1 MKLKLFK
8 KPIFLS
14 LLITIAIPNYLFI
27 IELNN
32 LQLLLNFK
40 HLLFQINLFLS
51 LSILL
56 ILFKFL
62 LAKDKLDLFFN
73 FIILWVFLSGV
84 LIPVAGRFDPFL
96 NTGFFTSNW
105 VQLILQIIIVIIIL
119 YVAINNKKIKKM
131 INNFLII
138 YTAILIIF
146 TTYILI
152 DNKSVNEIKKYQI
165 TNFNK
170 KNFIVISF
178 DGLVQNFKN
187 VIINDI
193 DLKKTLKDFTIYE
206 NYTVSHPRT
215 KYSLTSE
222 FYDMTNINN
231 DNDVSK
237 IIDENKIDAILRKN
251 SSLQTYGFY
260 NEFNSSDER
269 YFRGDILNNKKFYYS
284 NYFFNQL
291 FIPSLSRWLT
301 PKIYLIFDSYK
312 KKKFYKNFLILMN
325 LNLKNSFDESLE
337 TNYKVSLEDY
347 NNFVN
352 NIKFNQKEN
361 DHTLVKLMHFE
372 FSHWPILFDD
382 QCKNKED
389 DPDWNKLNPIVQN
402 NFMNK
407 CIGNLIKKVIVKL
420 KAEKV
425 YENSYII
432 IKGDHGKPNGFYK
445 EDTIEA
451 TKLKNSIYW
460 GFGRY
465 KTFFMIKKNNT
476 ENESLKINTK
486 NINAG
491 IYLKNI
497 YCKKVFT
504 CRNTNYTHIFLP
516 KSNDSFLRLKDF
528 KKYKITNQDNIFELM
543 KAHNIN

>member
-1 MKLKLFK
+1 
-8 KPIFLS
+8 
-14 LLITIAIPNYLFI
+14 
-27 IELNN
+27 
-32 LQLLLNFK
+32 
-40 HLLFQINLFLS
+40 
-51 LSILL
+51 
-56 ILFKFL
+56 
-62 LAKDKLDLFFN
+62 
-73 FIILWVFLSGV
+73 
-84 LIPVAGRFDPFL
+84 
-96 NTGFFTSNW
+96 
-105 VQLILQIIIVIIIL
+105 
-119 YVAINNKKIKKM
+119 
-131 INNFLII
+131 
-138 YTAILIIF
+138 
-146 TTYILI
+146 
-152 DNKSVNEIKKYQI
+152 
-165 TNFNK
+165 
-170 KNFIVISF
+170 
-178 DGLVQNFKN
+178 
-187 VIINDI
+187 
-193 DLKKTLKDFTIYE
+193 
-206 NYTVSHPRT
+206 
-215 KYSLTSE
+215 
-222 FYDMTNINN
+222 
-231 DNDVSK
+231 
-237 IIDENKIDAILRKN
+237 
-251 SSLQTYGFY
+251 
-260 NEFNSSDER
+260 
-269 YFRGDILNNKKFYYS
+269 
-284 NYFFNQL
+284 
-291 FIPSLSRWLT
+291 
-301 PKIYLIFDSYK
+301 
-312 KKKFYKNFLILMN
+312 MN

-347 NNFVN
+347 NNFVK

-516 KSNDSFLRLKDF
+516 KSKDNF
-528 KKYKITNQDNIFELM
+528 PLPSK
-543 KAHNIN
+543 